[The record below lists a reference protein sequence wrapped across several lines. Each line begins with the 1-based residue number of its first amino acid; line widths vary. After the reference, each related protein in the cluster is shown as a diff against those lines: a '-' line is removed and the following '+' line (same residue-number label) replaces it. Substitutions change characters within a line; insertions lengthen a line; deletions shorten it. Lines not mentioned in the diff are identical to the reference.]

1 VTSPRLI
8 DGLWR
13 VYFPGGHVYRYQLR
27 KAPEGGGHPG
37 AESLPSL
44 VGLERGTVNGW
55 IPAGGDRVR
64 AAILERHGWG
74 E

>member
-1 VTSPRLI
+1 VRNRGGGTVSLPGTGGGVTSPRLI

-37 AESLPSL
+37 AE
-44 VGLERGTVNGW
+44 G
-55 IPAGGDRVR
+55 RV
-64 AAILERHGWG
+64 
-74 E
+74 